1 MGIVEFGATVVVA
14 AVCASIGQFIS
25 GYSRGGCPVSFVTAF
40 LGALAG
46 PWAAAELDYAEPL
59 YLPLGDVDFPLVTSA
74 AGALILVVL
83 VNLITRK
90 RKF

>member
-1 MGIVEFGATVVVA
+1 MGIIEFAATVVIA
-14 AVCASIGQFIS
+14 AVCGLAGQFLT

-46 PWAAAELDYAEPL
+46 PWVATKMDWPEPFFV
-59 YLPLGDVDFPLVTSA
+59 PLGEVQIPLVSSA
-74 AGALILVVL
+74 AGALILVLL
-83 VNLITRK
+83 VNLATKK

>member
-1 MGIVEFGATVVVA
+1 MSLIEFGILAVVA
-14 AVCASIGQFIS
+14 AACAALGQFIS
-25 GYSRGGCPVSFVTAF
+25 GYSRGGCPVSFIVAF
-40 LGALAG
+40 LGAFLG
-46 PWAAAELDYAEPL
+46 PGVAAKLGIHEPL
-59 YLPLGDVDFPLVTSA
+59 VVPLGPARLNLVSSV